1 MNHNINLPLILASGS
16 PRRSALLSQMGIP
29 FEVQVSGVDE
39 SDAAFDDPVEGT
51 RALALQKAMTVA
63 SRQKEYGRIVLG
75 ADSIVVVG
83 GDVLGKP
90 ADVDDAFRMLKR
102 LVGQTH
108 HVITGIAL
116 VETGTGRSIQAHE
129 QTLVQMRSCTDDEIA
144 AYVATGEPMDKAGSY
159 GAQGK
164 GAALVERVEG
174 CFNNVIGLPVSRLIV
189 ELRLFLIG
197 GPHRGHSAGFS
208 GRNS

>member
-1 MNHNINLPLILASGS
+1 M
-16 PRRSALLSQMGIP
+16 LSQVGIP

-39 SDAAFDDPVEGT
+39 SDAAFDDPVEGA

-116 VETGTGRSIQAHE
+116 VETGTGRS
-129 QTLVQMRSCTDDEIA
+129 
-144 AYVATGEPMDKAGSY
+144 
-159 GAQGK
+159 
-164 GAALVERVEG
+164 
-174 CFNNVIGLPVSRLIV
+174 
-189 ELRLFLIG
+189 
-197 GPHRGHSAGFS
+197 
-208 GRNS
+208 

>member
-1 MNHNINLPLILASGS
+1 MNYSIDLPLILASGS
-16 PRRSALLSQMGIP
+16 PRRSMLLSQVGIP
-29 FEVQVSGVDE
+29 YEVQVSGVDE
-39 SDAAFDDPVEGT
+39 SDAVFDDPAEGA
-51 RALALQKAMTVA
+51 RSLALRKAMAVA
-63 SRQKEYGRIVLG
+63 SRQKESGRIVLG

-116 VETGTGRSIQAHE
+116 VESGTGRSTQAHE
-129 QTLVQMRSCTDDEIA
+129 QTLVQMRPCTDDEIS

-159 GAQGK
+159 GAQGQ

-189 ELRLFLIG
+189 ELRLFVIG
-197 GPHRGHSAGFS
+197 SSGRGQSAGFS
-208 GRNS
+208 SWNS